1 MRQKLFRLAMLNMV
15 TIIILSSL
23 WEFGL
28 EKKVSGVLGLNYD
41 IGFEASERLRFIL
54 TSTVF
59 AGLAMII
66 PGLLIAGLIRRSM
79 AAEKSALRLAGT
91 DELTGT
97 GNRRA
102 FTARLAELD
111 AGAAPYTLTLIDVN
125 DFKSINDLHGHSQ
138 GDAVLI
144 TLTGLLSAFAGPETH
159 IFRIGGDE
167 FAVIAGGAHEEEAT
181 RTAQSFLRHTAGVR
195 TGPETFLSLSVGIA
209 SPACSAGYD
218 IVRAADLA
226 MYEAK
231 RDTAHPVIRF
241 TLGLEHRFRRI
252 ERLQNDVAM
261 AVRNHEIVPFL
272 QPLVCLKTG
281 RIRGFEILARWIN
294 DSGRAVAPD
303 IFLPVVQRLGLMDTL
318 TVRLLKDI
326 LPLTHGWPEGFHL
339 ALNITPGQL
348 LDPVLTACLSRIMQH
363 AGPVRL
369 ELEITEKHVMTIS
382 EDARRAIR
390 TLKESDIGVVLD
402 DFGTGYSNL
411 SVLLGLGVTHIKID
425 RSFISDLIN
434 SRVKERVVESLLLLC
449 KELEVTVTAEGIE
462 DKATLEWLRRRNCD
476 FGQGFLFSKPVPAQ
490 YAAALPASGLVA
502 EFGAGD
508 ALTECSDERLA
519 EISEARSWLK
529 RSVTPDR
536 TE

>member
-1 MRQKLFRLAMLNMV
+1 MRQKLLWLAMINMV
-15 TIIILSSL
+15 TIVLLSCL

-28 EKKVSGVLGLNYD
+28 ERQVSGVIGLSYD
-41 IGFEASERLRFIL
+41 AGFEAGERLRFIL

-59 AGLAMII
+59 AGVAMII
-66 PGLLIAGLIRRSM
+66 PGLLIAGLIRRSL
-79 AAEKSALRLAGT
+79 AAEKSALRLAVT

-102 FTARLAELD
+102 FTDRLAELD
-111 AGAAPYTLTLIDVN
+111 AGGAPYTLTLIDVN

-138 GDAVLI
+138 GNAVLI
-144 TLTGLLSAFAGPETH
+144 TLTGLLSTFAGPETH
-159 IFRIGGDE
+159 VFRIGGDE
-167 FAVIAGGAHEEEAT
+167 FAVIAGGACEEEAI
-181 RTAQSFLRHTAGVR
+181 RTAQRCLRHAAGVR
-195 TGPETFLSLSVGIA
+195 TGPETFLSLSVGVA

-231 RDTAHPVIRF
+231 RDTAHPIVRF
-241 TLGLEHRFRRI
+241 TLGLEQRFRRR

-261 AVRNHEIVPFL
+261 AVRNHDIVPFL

-294 DSGRAVAPD
+294 DSGRGVAPD
-303 IFLPVVQRLGLMDTL
+303 IFLPVVQKLGLMDTL
-318 TVRLLKDI
+318 TVRLLEDI

-348 LDPVLTACLSRIMQH
+348 LKPALTACLSRIMQH

-369 ELEITEKHVMTIS
+369 ELEITEQHVMTIS

-390 TLKESDIGVVLD
+390 TLKESDISVVLD

-425 RSFISDLIN
+425 RSFISDLI
-434 SRVKERVVESLLLLC
+434 SSHVKEKVVETLLLLC
-449 KELEVTVTAEGIE
+449 NELGVTVTAEGIE
-462 DKATLEWLRRRNCD
+462 DTATLEWLRRRNCD
-476 FGQGFLFSKPVPAQ
+476 FGQGYLFSQPVPAQ
-490 YAAALPASGLVA
+490 RAATLPASGLVA
-502 EFGAGD
+502 EFCAGD
-508 ALTECSDERLA
+508 AWTVR
-519 EISEARSWLK
+519 
-529 RSVTPDR
+529 
-536 TE
+536 

>member
-1 MRQKLFRLAMLNMV
+1 MLADYTDGSSRMRQKLFRLAMINMV
-15 TIIILSSL
+15 TIILLSSL

-28 EKKVSGVLGLNYD
+28 ERPVSGALGLYYD
-41 IGFEASERLRFIL
+41 ADFEAGERLRFIL
-54 TSTVF
+54 TSSVF

-66 PGLLIAGLIRRSM
+66 PGLLIAGLIRRSL
-79 AAEKSALRLAGT
+79 AAEKNALRLAGT

-111 AGAAPYTLTLIDVN
+111 AGGAPYTLTLIDVN

-144 TLTGLLSAFAGPETH
+144 TLARLLSTFAGPETH

-167 FAVIAGGAHEEEAT
+167 FAVIAGGDDEEVAI
-181 RTAQSFLRHTAGVR
+181 RTAQSLLRHAGGIR
-195 TGPETFLSLSVGIA
+195 TGPETFLSLSVGVA

-226 MYEAK
+226 MYQAK
-231 RDTAHPVIRF
+231 RDTAHPAVRF
-241 TLGLEHRFRRI
+241 TLGLEQRFRRR

-261 AVRNHEIVPFL
+261 AVRNHDIVPFL

-281 RIRGFEILARWIN
+281 RIIGFEILARWIN
-294 DSGRAVAPD
+294 DSGRTVAPD
-303 IFLPVVQRLGLMDTL
+303 IFLPVVQKLGLMDTL
-318 TVRLLKDI
+318 TVQLLENI
-326 LPLTHGWPEGFHL
+326 LPLTHGWPRGFHL

-348 LDPVLTACLSRIMQH
+348 LKPALTACLCRIMQH

-369 ELEITEKHVMTIS
+369 ELEITEQHVMTIS
-382 EDARRAIR
+382 EDARQAIR
-390 TLKESDIGVVLD
+390 TLKESDISVVLD

-425 RSFISDLIN
+425 RSFISDLI
-434 SRVKERVVESLLLLC
+434 SSPGKERVVETLLLLC
-449 KELEVTVTAEGIE
+449 KELAVTVTAEGIE
-462 DKATLEWLRRRNCD
+462 DTATLEWLRRRGCD
-476 FGQGFLFSKPVPAQ
+476 YGQGYLFSQPVPAQ
-490 YAAALPASGLVA
+490 RAAVLPASGLIA
-502 EFGAGD
+502 EFGTGD
-508 ALTECSDERLA
+508 TFH
-519 EISEARSWLK
+519 
-529 RSVTPDR
+529 
-536 TE
+536 